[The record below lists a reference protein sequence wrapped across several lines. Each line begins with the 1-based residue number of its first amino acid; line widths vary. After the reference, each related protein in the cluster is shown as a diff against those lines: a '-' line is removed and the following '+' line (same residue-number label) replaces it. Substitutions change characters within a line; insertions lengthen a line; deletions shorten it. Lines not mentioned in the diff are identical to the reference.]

1 VTKNLKMNNYKS
13 TLTIVIGF
21 LLLSNYFHSKPLL
34 VISIAVGLIAIF
46 SEKANDKII
55 WIWNKLT
62 EVLGLIMPNVL
73 LTIVFYLFLTP
84 LAWLN
89 RINRKRNPLQLRNET
104 SSTFIS
110 KRKEFSKASLEKIW

>member
-1 VTKNLKMNNYKS
+1 MNNYKS

-21 LLLSNYFHSKPLL
+21 ILLSNYFHSKSLL
-34 VISIAVGLIAIF
+34 IISIIVGLTSVF

-62 EVLGLIMPNVL
+62 DLLGMIMPNVL
-73 LTIVFYLFLTP
+73 LTIVFFLILTP

-89 RINRKRNPLQLRNET
+89 RINRKKNPLQLRNET
-104 SSTFIS
+104 ISTFIE
-110 KRKEFSKASLEKIW
+110 KRKKFSKSSLNKIW

>member
-1 VTKNLKMNNYKS
+1 MNNNYKS

-21 LLLSNYFHSKPLL
+21 ILISNYYNYKPLFIVAL
-34 VISIAVGLIAIF
+34 IIGLIAVF

-62 EVLGLIMPNVL
+62 EILGLIMPNVL
-73 LTIVFYLFLTP
+73 LSIVFYLFLTP

-89 RINRKRNPLQLRNET
+89 RIDRKKNPLQLRNNLD
-104 SSTFIS
+104 STFIT
-110 KRKEFSKASLEKIW
+110 KRKEFSKVSLEKIW

>member
-1 VTKNLKMNNYKS
+1 MTKNLTMNNYKS

-21 LLLSNYFHSKPLL
+21 LLLSYYFHSKPLL
-34 VISIAVGLIAIF
+34 VISISVGIIAIF

-62 EVLGLIMPNVL
+62 EVLGQIMPNVL

-84 LAWLN
+84 LALLN
-89 RINRKRNPLQLRNET
+89 RINRKKNPLQLRNET

>member
-1 VTKNLKMNNYKS
+1 MTKNLTMNNYKS

-21 LLLSNYFHSKPLL
+21 LLLSNYFDSKPLL
-34 VISIAVGLIAIF
+34 IISIAVGLLAIF

-84 LAWLN
+84 LALLN
-89 RINRKRNPLQLRNET
+89 RINRKKNPLQLRNET

-110 KRKEFSKASLEKIW
+110 KRIEFSKASLEKIW

>member
-1 VTKNLKMNNYKS
+1 MTKNLTMNNYKS
-13 TLTIVIGF
+13 SLTIVIGF
-21 LLLSNYFHSKPLL
+21 LLLSNYFHSKTLL
-34 VISIAVGLIAIF
+34 IISIAVGLLAVF

-55 WIWNKLT
+55 WTWNKLT

-89 RINRKRNPLQLRNET
+89 RINRKRNPLQLRNES
-104 SSTFIS
+104 SSTFIE

>member
-1 VTKNLKMNNYKS
+1 MNNYKS

-34 VISIAVGLIAIF
+34 LISIAVGILAVF

-55 WIWNKLT
+55 WSWNKLA
-62 EVLGLIMPNVL
+62 ELLGLIMPNVL
-73 LTIVFYLFLTP
+73 LSIVFYLFLTP

-89 RINRKRNPLQLRNET
+89 RIDRKKNPLQLRNN
-104 SSTFIS
+104 SDSMFIT
-110 KRKEFSKASLEKIW
+110 KRKEFSKVSLEKIW

>member
-1 VTKNLKMNNYKS
+1 MNKYKS
-13 TLTIVIGF
+13 TLTIIIGF
-21 LLLSNYFHSKPLL
+21 ILLSNYFVFKPLL
-34 VISIAVGLIAIF
+34 IIAIAIGIVAVI

-55 WIWNKLT
+55 WLWNKLS
-62 EVLGLIMPNVL
+62 EILGLIMPNVL

-89 RINRKRNPLQLRNET
+89 RINRKKNPLQLRNET

>member
-1 VTKNLKMNNYKS
+1 MTKNLKMNNYKS

-21 LLLSNYFHSKPLL
+21 LLLSNYFHSKTLL
-34 VISIAVGLIAIF
+34 IISIAVGLIAIF

-89 RINRKRNPLQLRNET
+89 RINRKRNPLQLRNES
-104 SSTFIS
+104 SSTFIE

>member
-1 VTKNLKMNNYKS
+1 MPNYYYMNNYKS

-89 RINRKRNPLQLRNET
+89 RINRKRNPLQLRNE
-104 SSTFIS
+104 SISTFIS